1 MRFMW
6 ALYGRYMGVEP
17 TDAWR
22 EAGAEPAAGTGAVVG
37 ETRRDAERR
46 GETRRDETI
55 LPTTTQPRQRAGAGR
70 AGVRGIA
77 PRRRRPRD
85 TARHPQPAAA

>member
-22 EAGAEPAAGTGAVVG
+22 EAGAEPAAGTGAVAG

-46 GETRRDETI
+46 VETKQSY
-55 LPTTTQPRQRAGAGR
+55 QPRHNRVSAPARGGR
-70 AGVRGIA
+70 ACVG
-77 PRRRRPRD
+77 
-85 TARHPQPAAA
+85 